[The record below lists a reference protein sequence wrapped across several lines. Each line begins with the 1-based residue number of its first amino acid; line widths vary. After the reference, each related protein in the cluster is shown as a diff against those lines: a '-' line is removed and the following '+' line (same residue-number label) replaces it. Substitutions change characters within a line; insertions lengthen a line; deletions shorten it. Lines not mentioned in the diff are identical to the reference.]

1 MLLLHQIETEKQQTE
16 KHVDALTSL
25 TIFNKRD
32 ELKEIEGIFPKNLLN
47 NLIIYKLQDMIKL

>member
-25 TIFNKRD
+25 NIFNKRD